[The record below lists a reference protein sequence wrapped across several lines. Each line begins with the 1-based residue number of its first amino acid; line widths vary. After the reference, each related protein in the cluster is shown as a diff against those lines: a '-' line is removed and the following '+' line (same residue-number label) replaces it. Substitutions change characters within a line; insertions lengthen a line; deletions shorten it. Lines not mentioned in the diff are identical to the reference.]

1 MHFNQKYIQSFLC
14 QKMVPTFFSNRTY
27 QFLNSQGIES
37 SKRFWLDNITLGT
50 FFDKGQLWAC
60 SICMLHYKIMF
71 TRVNYAYYPV
81 SSFILELRVI
91 FMPNFLEMDYRISE
105 KLELEKLNRTFSNF
119 NWGKQEILSAKVEIT
134 WSKVNAAVINMLITP
149 SGDA

>member
-50 FFDKGQLWAC
+50 FLNKRQLWAC

-91 FMPNFLEMDYRISE
+91 FMPNFLEVDYRISE
-105 KLELEKLNRTFSNF
+105 KLELGTKNRTFSNL
-119 NWGKQEILSAKVEIT
+119 NWENRKYHRPKLK
-134 WSKVNAAVINMLITP
+134 
-149 SGDA
+149 